1 MPIILIGIFLRKNMA
16 ILILIFLTFIS
27 SLQTLFCSLFE
38 KKYAGLKNNASSV
51 FCVIEGLFV
60 PVLTLV
66 WICFEFIVSENQ
78 VTVSYVGLNFDI
90 SLFGIIVGIINA
102 VVLFSYN
109 TYLIKASSTGSY
121 AFMNVLM
128 LFGGIIIPILYTALF
143 FYEKISFYQI
153 FAIFLMLVAF
163 VLMNYK
169 DIKLKGTPLKYY
181 IYCLILFF
189 ANGAYGTLLKVQSNH
204 NESEVNEMIIITYL
218 LMGVLAFLKLV
229 FTYKKDTFKVFIVG
243 KQAIM
248 PLILCIVCVALAM
261 NVIALVLP
269 LIDASVFYTV
279 NNGGVLVLASIYSI
293 MLFKEKPQFLKII
306 GIIIA
311 VISIVIL
318 SIPGE
323 IMKNIFI

>member
-1 MPIILIGIFLRKNMA
+1 MA
-16 ILILIFLTFIS
+16 ILILIVLTFIS

-38 KKYAGLKNNASSV
+38 KKYEGLKNNTSSV
-51 FCVIEGLFV
+51 FCVVEGLFV
-60 PVLTLV
+60 PLLTLA
-66 WICFEFIVSENQ
+66 WICFEFVVSKNQ
-78 VTVSYVGLNFDI
+78 VSVSYVGLDFDI
-90 SLFGIIVGIINA
+90 SLFGIIIGVINA
-102 VVLFSYN
+102 FVLFLYN

-143 FYEKISFYQI
+143 FNENIRFYQI
-153 FAIFLMLVAF
+153 FAIVLMLVAF

-189 ANGAYGTLLKVQSNH
+189 VNGAYGTLLKIQSNH
-204 NESEVNEMIIITYL
+204 NENEVNEMIIITYF
-218 LMGVLAFLKLV
+218 LMGVFALLKLL
-229 FTYKKDTFKVFIVG
+229 FTYKKDILKVFKVG
-243 KQAIM
+243 KKAIA
-248 PLILCIVCVALAM
+248 PLVLSIICVAVAM

-269 LIDASVFYTV
+269 LVDASVFYTV

-293 MLFKEKPQFLKII
+293 VLFKEKPQFLKIL
-306 GIIIA
+306 GILVA

-318 SIPGE
+318 SVPGE
-323 IMKNIFI
+323 IVQNILN